1 MRRVSCFCLLA
12 AVLVPSAYAQTFAVL
27 PFFDRTGNANWS
39 WMGESVSESIG
50 EAFAS
55 EGLLVTARTD
65 REEVLRRLR
74 LRSGVPL
81 TQASVIRVAHGL
93 DATHVI
99 SGHVE
104 GRDGKLRLTASILDV
119 KQLSA
124 GIRAVVEGRAGDL
137 ALLEAQLA
145 WQLLKTT
152 LPGQSPSLEEYLRR
166 YPPVRV
172 DALER
177 YVRGLLSPSDV
188 DRIRH
193 FGQASRLSPEYM
205 PPVFHLGRTYLDRK
219 QWQEAALWLAR
230 VTAQS
235 PRYREAI
242 FLLGIARFEFA
253 DYEGAVECFAS
264 IRESVPL
271 SEVWNNLGAAQSR
284 AGRADALSALEH
296 ALEGDP
302 ADPVYHFNVGLAR
315 LKRGDLD
322 HAAERFRAVLD
333 RDPGDREAGSLLEAA
348 ASPAMARRAA
358 AQAVERIKSNY
369 DESAYLQLKAILS
382 PLPPH

>member
-1 MRRVSCFCLLA
+1 
-12 AVLVPSAYAQTFAVL
+12 
-27 PFFDRTGNANWS
+27 
-39 WMGESVSESIG
+39 
-50 EAFAS
+50 
-55 EGLLVTARTD
+55 
-65 REEVLRRLR
+65 
-74 LRSGVPL
+74 
-81 TQASVIRVAHGL
+81 
-93 DATHVI
+93 
-99 SGHVE
+99 
-104 GRDGKLRLTASILDV
+104 
-119 KQLSA
+119 
-124 GIRAVVEGRAGDL
+124 
-137 ALLEAQLA
+137 
-145 WQLLKTT
+145 
-152 LPGQSPSLEEYLRR
+152 
-166 YPPVRV
+166 
-172 DALER
+172 
-177 YVRGLLSPSDV
+177 
-188 DRIRH
+188 
-193 FGQASRLSPEYM
+193 
-205 PPVFHLGRTYLDRK
+205 
-219 QWQEAALWLAR
+219 
-230 VTAQS
+230 
-235 PRYREAI
+235 
-242 FLLGIARFEFA
+242 
-253 DYEGAVECFAS
+253 VECFAS